1 MYVRALALGCF
12 YSHISTQ
19 ALHTQVAAFT
29 GEKAGGKKDEASKRQ
44 QKENI
49 KSQKLNSLKYSGII
63 FLKCKMFFLKTILE
77 TLGSTWHV
85 NCNCSNVALVTVR
98 FRIQPNPKFYSNFLN
113 FYSDFV
119 SLILTTWDQLQS
131 CRML

>member
-29 GEKAGGKKDEASKRQ
+29 GERAEGKKDEASKRQ

-49 KSQKLNSLKYSGII
+49 KSQKLNSVDIDARCTNGFHRHRSCLVKSLTIGTII
-63 FLKCKMFFLKTILE
+63 AMI
-77 TLGSTWHV
+77 ST
-85 NCNCSNVALVTVR
+85 
-98 FRIQPNPKFYSNFLN
+98 F
-113 FYSDFV
+113 
-119 SLILTTWDQLQS
+119 
-131 CRML
+131 